1 MSATKRASLARL
13 FEPQSIAIIG
23 ASASPEKVGYQL
35 VDALRSFPGAVY
47 PINAKGGEVAG
58 RKAFPSLREL
68 PTPPDLTILG
78 IPAASCPAAL
88 REAAELGVGG
98 AVIVSGGFGESGA
111 SGAALQH
118 ELENICATTSLRL
131 LGPNTSGYTR
141 PGTGCHAC
149 FLPAVQE
156 FRRGPL
162 SIVAQSGGVN
172 LTLSFLARRQGLG
185 LRLAVGLGNSVDVDA
200 ADVIEYLGE
209 DAETEIIG
217 VHLEGVRA
225 GRRLFD
231 AVARASERKAV
242 VVLPVGRAQV
252 ADFAESHTGNLM
264 GAHALTVAALRQA
277 GAIVVDTTEML
288 IDAAAAF
295 VAGRIAP
302 KADPGVGILTGQ
314 AGPGLIILDA
324 LRSAG
329 VSVPPLSDATVA
341 AIAKHLPPMTYLR
354 NPIDTGRPSAAFAD
368 VLIEG
373 SKDPAID
380 VLLTFALDEPAA
392 LDAAAVFARAK
403 AQVKQ
408 PLVFATLGLEV
419 SIESTVAKL
428 NLQRIPTFQSPERA
442 ANAARALIEDSK
454 ARHRQAAT
462 SQRRPIRI
470 DADPA
475 RDEAAAK
482 ALLERYGIRSPR
494 SQVCRTRVDAMAA
507 FGQLTAPIVAKVL
520 DPAITHKT
528 EHGGVHLNLRTREQL
543 EVALQRLDAIPGER
557 EQRAYLLEEMAP
569 SGVDLIL
576 GARRDPSFGPTLLIG
591 LGGTEAEA
599 LQDVSIRL
607 APLTALDA
615 QQMLSELR
623 GSALLDGWRGS
634 PAVNRAAIVDAML
647 AVSDLIATQPALV
660 ELDIN
665 PLRCGPQGVLALDA
679 LMIWKDA
686 R

>member
-1 MSATKRASLARL
+1 MSVTKRASLARL
-13 FEPQSIAIIG
+13 FEPKSIAIIG

-35 VDALRSFPGAVY
+35 VDALRSFPGTVY

-58 RKAFPSLREL
+58 RKAFASLREL
-68 PTPPDLTILG
+68 ATPPDLAILG
-78 IPAASCPAAL
+78 IPAAACPAAL
-88 REAAELGVGG
+88 REAAQLGVGG
-98 AVIVSGGFGESGA
+98 AVIVSGGFGESGEG
-111 SGAALQH
+111 GAALQH
-118 ELENICATTSLRL
+118 ELESVCATSGLRL

-156 FRRGPL
+156 FRQGSL

-209 DAETEIIG
+209 DDGTEIIG

-231 AVARASERKAV
+231 AIAHASERKPV
-242 VVLPVGRAQV
+242 VVLPVGRAHV

-264 GAHALTVAALRQA
+264 GAHAVTVAALRQA
-277 GAIVVDTTEML
+277 GAVVVDTTEML

-295 VAGRIAP
+295 VAGRVAP

-329 VSVPPLSDATVA
+329 VSVPPLSDTTVA
-341 AIAKHLPPMTYLR
+341 AIGKHLPPMTYMR
-354 NPIDTGRPSAAFAD
+354 NPIDTGRPSPAFAD

-403 AQVKQ
+403 KTVKQ
-408 PLVFATLGLEV
+408 PLLFATLGLET
-419 SIESTVAKL
+419 SIQPTIEKL
-428 NLQRIPTFQSPERA
+428 YRQHIPTFQSPERA

-454 ARHRQAAT
+454 TRYRRTT
-462 SQRRPIRI
+462 SSRRDPVRI
-470 DADPA
+470 DAEPA
-475 RDEAAAK
+475 REEATAK
-482 ALLERYGIRSPR
+482 ALLARYGIRSPR
-494 SQVCRTRVDAMAA
+494 SQVCGTSAEAIAA

-520 DPAITHKT
+520 DPAIRHKT
-528 EHGGVHLNLRTREQL
+528 EHGGVHLNIRTREQL
-543 EVALQRLDAIPGER
+543 ELALQRIDAIPGER
-557 EQRAYLLEEMAP
+557 AQRAYLLEEMAP

-576 GARRDPSFGPTLLIG
+576 GGRRDPSFGPTLLIG

-599 LQDVSIRL
+599 LKDVSIRL

-615 QQMLSELR
+615 VQMLSELR
-623 GSALLDGWRGS
+623 GSALLDGWRGA

-647 AVSDLIATQPALV
+647 AVSDLIATQSTLE

-686 R
+686 